1 MFPSQRLSIDPET
14 KQLRR
19 HHIDE
24 KQLQRNVKRA
34 SSDAGITKH
43 VTPHTLR
50 HSFATHLLAAGADIR
65 TVQHQLGH
73 ADVRTTQI
81 YTHVLQQGGNGV
93 ISPLSRL
100 SI

>member
-1 MFPSQRLSIDPET
+1 
-14 KQLRR
+14 
-19 HHIDE
+19 
-24 KQLQRNVKRA
+24 
-34 SSDAGITKH
+34 
-43 VTPHTLR
+43 
-50 HSFATHLLAAGADIR
+50 
-65 TVQHQLGH
+65 LGH